1 MVAAVRVPDQSFDTA
16 AQSLQCASGSPV
28 KADVRR
34 HSQTP
39 CHPSYP

>member
-16 AQSLQCASGSPV
+16 AQALQCASWSPV
-28 KADVRR
+28 NSDVRL

-39 CHPSYP
+39 CPPSSP